1 MDGEEHYREHILA
14 LFPSLPHLSTLSP
27 RVAPLSLSSPR
38 YGEWG
43 GDVWTDEGK
52 KKRGKFRFWKRGSPL
67 FLSLP
72 AARANG
78 LVQCADFCR
87 KLPESVCVFECVC
100 RGKWRDTPSGFF
112 LTRVHHLLELLGF
125 LCIVYDCVCVCLSDR
140 DLDLAPWKRQHF
152 STLFHYGRNT
162 HSRLIIHAGYRH
174 LSHSFRWRDTTNDK
188 KQGWKGVWEGR
199 DAAVPLTKTAD
210 TSDPREKKKRGP
222 FVWPDLKASFF
233 PGPLHI
239 SPFCLK

>member
-1 MDGEEHYREHILA
+1 MSSPPALSRPSGLIFHIFFLSSCFFVHVEKLMDGKDHYREHILA

-52 KKRGKFRFWKRGSPL
+52 KKRGKFRSWKRGSPL

-125 LCIVYDCVCVCLSDR
+125 LCIVYDRVCVCV
-140 DLDLAPWKRQHF
+140 
-152 STLFHYGRNT
+152 
-162 HSRLIIHAGYRH
+162 
-174 LSHSFRWRDTTNDK
+174 
-188 KQGWKGVWEGR
+188 
-199 DAAVPLTKTAD
+199 
-210 TSDPREKKKRGP
+210 
-222 FVWPDLKASFF
+222 
-233 PGPLHI
+233 
-239 SPFCLK
+239 

>member
-1 MDGEEHYREHILA
+1 MFLCTCGEADGWERPLQGAHFGT
-14 LFPSLPHLSTLSP
+14 FP
-27 RVAPLSLSSPR
+27 LSSPSLHTFTSR
-38 YGEWG
+38 RPSFSFIPTLRRVRGRCLDRWG
-43 GDVWTDEGK
+43 WK
-52 KKRGKFRFWKRGSPL
+52 KKRKVSVLEARFTSVPLSP
-67 FLSLP
+67 SSK
-72 AARANG
+72 ANG

-210 TSDPREKKKRGP
+210 TSDPREKKKRGH
-222 FVWPDLKASFF
+222 LC
-233 PGPLHI
+233 GLI
-239 SPFCLK
+239 

>member
-1 MDGEEHYREHILA
+1 MEKSITGSTFWHFSP
-14 LFPSLPHLSTLSP
+14 LFPISPHFHLASP
-27 RVAPLSLSSPR
+27 LFLFHPHATESEGEMFGQMRV
-38 YGEWG
+38 
-43 GDVWTDEGK
+43 

-125 LCIVYDCVCVCLSDR
+125 LCIVYDRVCVCV
-140 DLDLAPWKRQHF
+140 
-152 STLFHYGRNT
+152 
-162 HSRLIIHAGYRH
+162 
-174 LSHSFRWRDTTNDK
+174 
-188 KQGWKGVWEGR
+188 
-199 DAAVPLTKTAD
+199 
-210 TSDPREKKKRGP
+210 
-222 FVWPDLKASFF
+222 
-233 PGPLHI
+233 
-239 SPFCLK
+239 